1 MSFGKIYTYPNNP
14 RVQKALIAAKYN
26 DLKVDVAEI
35 NIGVDN
41 KTDEYVKKFPLGKVP
56 AFEGADGF
64 TLYESSAIAYYVANK
79 EGTTLFGK
87 NRKDQALVQQFIA
100 LSDNEFSPIASA
112 WLYPIMGYYPL
123 NKEATEKA
131 KENLKRV
138 FAALNKHFA
147 THTFL
152 GW

>member
-87 NRKDQALVQQFIA
+87 TVKIRH
-100 LSDNEFSPIASA
+100 LSN
-112 WLYPIMGYYPL
+112 
-123 NKEATEKA
+123 
-131 KENLKRV
+131 NL
-138 FAALNKHFA
+138 LLCLTMNSLQLLL
-147 THTFL
+147 L
-152 GW
+152 GCILSWGSIH